1 MASICL
7 DDNAKLWD
15 LATGL
20 QKIRFAGH
28 TGPVYDVSYSNDGK
42 WIATGSW
49 DKTARVWDASSG
61 KVIHDLQGS
70 TGAIISVNFTPDSKF
85 LVTGSR
91 DGTTRVWNLENG
103 TEVFS
108 QVITGESEWLVKTSS
123 GHFYATD
130 LARKSVFFVRGME
143 SYNIERFF
151 DQFFDPSLVE
161 NALKDSPR
169 LNQIDLIEKLES
181 SPPPVIEVMSP
192 EGGQITIEQNVR
204 LLFKTT
210 NMGGG
215 INEIRV
221 TNNGKGVAGLKKIEE
236 KVQKKGKS
244 MFSTFDID
252 LVPGLNVIEIS
263 AFSEERIESKKQ
275 RINVTMDAP
284 DTKANCYILSIGIN
298 EYANPSLNLNYAK
311 KDAAS
316 FSTIFRIKGK
326 KLFENVEI
334 ISLADKKATRE
345 NIAAEIRK
353 IADMANPQDVFFMF
367 YAGHGSMVDEKFYF
381 IPTEVVRLY
390 DSEKLQE
397 FAISDIQMQNMLKE
411 IRALK
416 QMIVLD
422 ACHSGASTEVL
433 ALRGSTEEKALAQLS
448 RTTGVH
454 VLAAAGSEQTAAEF
468 ESLGHGLFTYL
479 LLEAL
484 SGRADGAPN
493 DGKVTVYELRS
504 YIDNLV
510 PEYSLKY
517 KGKPQYPNTFSRGND
532 FPLVVY

>member
-1 MASICL
+1 
-7 DDNAKLWD
+7 
-15 LATGL
+15 
-20 QKIRFAGH
+20 
-28 TGPVYDVSYSNDGK
+28 
-42 WIATGSW
+42 
-49 DKTARVWDASSG
+49 
-61 KVIHDLQGS
+61 
-70 TGAIISVNFTPDSKF
+70 
-85 LVTGSR
+85 
-91 DGTTRVWNLENG
+91 
-103 TEVFS
+103 
-108 QVITGESEWLVKTSS
+108 
-123 GHFYATD
+123 
-130 LARKSVFFVRGME
+130 ME
-143 SYNIERFF
+143 SYSIERFF

-161 NALKDSPR
+161 NALEDSPR
-169 LNQIDLIEKLES
+169 LNQINLIEQLES
-181 SPPPVIEVMSP
+181 SPPPIIEIISP
-192 EGGQITIEQNVR
+192 DNNTMTVENTTR

-221 TNNGKGVAGLKKIEE
+221 TNNGKGVAGFRVTEE

-244 MFSTFDID
+244 MFSTFDVA
-252 LVPGLNVIEIS
+252 LVPGLNVVEIS
-263 AFSEERIESKKQ
+263 AFSEGRIESKKQ
-275 RINVTMDAP
+275 RIDITMDAP
-284 DTKANCYILSIGIN
+284 DVKANCYILSIGIN
-298 EYANPSLNLNYAK
+298 EYTNPSLNLNYAK

-345 NIAAEIRK
+345 NIATEIRK
-353 IADMANPQDVFFMF
+353 IAELANPQDVFFMF
-367 YAGHGSMVDEKFYF
+367 YAGHGSMLDEKFYF

-390 DSEKLQE
+390 DADKLKE
-397 FAISDIQMQNMLKE
+397 FAIADTQMQDMLKD
-411 IRALK
+411 IKALK

-433 ALRGSTEEKALAQLS
+433 ALRGSSEEKALAQLS
-448 RTTGVH
+448 RTTGIH

-484 SGRADGAPN
+484 SGRADGAPH